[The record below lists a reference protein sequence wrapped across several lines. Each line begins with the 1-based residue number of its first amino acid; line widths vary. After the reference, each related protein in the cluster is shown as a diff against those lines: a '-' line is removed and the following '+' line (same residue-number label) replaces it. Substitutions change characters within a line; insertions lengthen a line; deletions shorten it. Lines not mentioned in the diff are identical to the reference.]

1 LLTRCCNKNEKK
13 FLAREERRKA
23 MKTIRDLE
31 LAGKRVLVRVDFNV
45 PMDEQGNITDD
56 IRIRM
61 VLPTIEY
68 VIEHKGKL
76 ILCSHM
82 GRPKGQRVE
91 AFSLAPVAAHL
102 AALIGREVTF
112 APDCI
117 GEATEAMAANMQPG
131 EVLLL
136 ENLRFY
142 KEETENE
149 PVFAARLAR
158 LADVYIN
165 DAFAASHRA
174 HASVAAVPMLIQE
187 KGAGF
192 LLATELDFFRKAMT
206 EPVRPLMAV
215 IGGAKVSSKLSALQ
229 NMLDKVDGMII
240 GGAMANTFLKSQGV
254 AVGASKTEDDLLD
267 AARQLVQ
274 MAGEKGVKLY
284 FPVDFVVADRFAAD
298 AVVKNVTAQDIPE
311 GWMALDIGPAST
323 ICFQEALADVR
334 TIVWNGPMGAF
345 EMDAFAR
352 GTMAMCHA
360 IASSHA
366 LSVTG
371 GGDSNAAVKKSGEAE
386 NISYMS
392 TGGGAFLQLMEGKG
406 LPGVDA
412 LG

>member
-1 LLTRCCNKNEKK
+1 
-13 FLAREERRKA
+13 

-31 LAGKRVLVRVDFNV
+31 LAGKRILVRVDFNV
-45 PMDEQGNITDD
+45 PMDEQGMITDD

-61 VLPTIEY
+61 ALPTIQY
-68 VIEHKGKL
+68 ILAQKGKL

-82 GRPKGQRVE
+82 GRPKGERVA
-91 AFSLAPVAAHL
+91 AFSLAPVAVHL
-102 AALIGREVTF
+102 STLIGQEVRL

-117 GEATEAMAANMQPG
+117 GAETEAMVASLQPG

-136 ENLRFY
+136 ENLRFHQ
-142 KEETENE
+142 EETDND
-149 PVFAARLAR
+149 PVFAEKLAR
-158 LADVYIN
+158 LADVYVN

-174 HASVAAVPMLIQE
+174 HASVAGVPRLVKE
-187 KGAGF
+187 SCAGF
-192 LLATELDFFRKAMT
+192 LLQTEMDFFHKAMA
-206 EPVRPLMAV
+206 EPVRPLMAIV
-215 IGGAKVSSKLSALQ
+215 GGAKVSSKLGALQ
-229 NMLDKVDGMII
+229 NMLDKVDRMII
-240 GGAMANTFLKSQGV
+240 GGAMANTFLKSQGIP
-254 AVGASKTEDDLLD
+254 VGASKTEDDLLD
-267 AARQLVQ
+267 TARQLVQ
-274 MAGEKGVKLY
+274 TAREKGVKLY
-284 FPVDFVVADRFAAD
+284 FPVDFVAADRFAPD

-366 LSVTG
+366 LSVVG
-371 GGDSNAAVKKSGEAE
+371 GGDSNAAVKKSGEAG

-392 TGGGAFLQLMEGKG
+392 TGGGAFLQLMEGKS